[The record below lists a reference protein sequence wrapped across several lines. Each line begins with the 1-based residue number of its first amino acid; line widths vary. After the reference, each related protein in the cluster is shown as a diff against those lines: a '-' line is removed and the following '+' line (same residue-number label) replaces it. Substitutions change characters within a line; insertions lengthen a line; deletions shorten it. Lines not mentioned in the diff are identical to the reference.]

1 VDDAGRTTATGIRA
15 IGDVTEHLMLTPLA
29 VADGRGVVE
38 DILGNVP
45 ARPDYGMVP
54 TAAFTTP
61 ECGSVGM
68 TEAEAAEAGIDH
80 EVRRKSFST
89 LASAISARPGNVFMK
104 AVVRAGDGKLLGL
117 HFFGPHAAEATQMGA
132 VALAAGLTEVEL
144 ARTMPLHPSTAEEMI
159 ALGDPDGP
167 LHPAADASR
176 ALAAE

>member
-1 VDDAGRTTATGIRA
+1 
-15 IGDVTEHLMLTPLA
+15 M
-29 VADGRGVVE
+29 VE
-38 DILGNVP
+38 DILSNATLG
-45 ARPDYGMVP
+45 PDYAMVP

-68 TEAEAAEAGIDH
+68 TEGQAEAAGIDY
-80 EVRRKSFST
+80 EVRRKGFST

-144 ARTMPLHPSTAEEMI
+144 GRTMPLHPSTAEEMI

-167 LHPAADASR
+167 IHPAPVEAR
-176 ALAAE
+176 AMAAE